1 MFPRRLVASRP
12 VTQRYLL
19 VANATAQSGR
29 AARRIDEALRAMHA
43 RGMQVALCETEPERR
58 TIAKVRD
65 CLDRGGVDVVVV
77 LGGDGT
83 FHEAATGILEAREH
97 VPLGMLPS
105 GTANDQGKSFG
116 IQRGDTEKNL
126 DVIQAGH
133 LTQLDVGRLARLNHH
148 GEVLDET
155 LFFDSCG
162 WGLQSDILA
171 LRNRQRE
178 VVSELPLVR
187 ELYRDQVVYF
197 SASMAKLVE
206 SYVNPVKFRA
216 DVHADGELH
225 VLEGLTD
232 LVITATP
239 IYAGHWVLDRR
250 AEPDDGR
257 FELVPFKGRRDWASK
272 VLRDFAASPVWQEDL
287 DLLGLEHSVGFSAST
302 FEIDLFRPER
312 VELRAQVDGEEW
324 HGGDRYRVE
333 VQPGRLPLITPR
345 DFVPPWRP
353 DPR

>member
-1 MFPRRLVASRP
+1 MSL
-12 VTQRYLL
+12 RYLL
-19 VANATAQSGR
+19 VCNPTAQSGR
-29 AARRIDEALRAMHA
+29 AARRVEEAVRAMGR
-43 RGMQVALCETEPERR
+43 RGMALELCETEPARA
-58 TIAKVRD
+58 TIQKVRAR
-65 CLDRGGVDVVVV
+65 LERGGIDVVVA

-83 FHEAATGILEAREH
+83 FHEVATAILEAQVP

-116 IQRGDTEKNL
+116 IRRGDTERNL
-126 DVIQAGH
+126 EVIAAGH
-133 LTQLDVGRLARLNHH
+133 LTELDVGRIARMNHH

-162 WGLQSDILA
+162 WGMQSDILA

-187 ELYRDQVVYF
+187 EIFRDEAVYF

-216 DVHADGELH
+216 DVIANGKLH
-225 VLEGLTD
+225 VFEGLTD
-232 LVITATP
+232 LVISATP
-239 IYAGHWVLDRR
+239 IYAGHWVLDRN
-250 AEPDDGR
+250 AAADDGL
-257 FELVPFKGRRDWASK
+257 FELVPFQGRRDWASK
-272 VLRDFAASPVWQEDL
+272 ALRDLAVSPVWQEEL
-287 DLLGLEHSVGFSAST
+287 DLLGLEHSQGFRAQS
-302 FEIDLFRPER
+302 FDIDLFRPEK
-312 VELRAQVDGEEW
+312 VDLNAQVDGDEW

-333 VQPGRLPLITPR
+333 VSPDRLPLLTPR

-353 DPR
+353 RA